1 MVSSRA
7 DYSQQATQAAHMVML
22 ELVRILGEYHDDIVL
37 VGGWVPELLFS
48 QAQPRHIGSTDVDL
62 AVNHRTIGQERYR
75 TILAHMHK
83 QGYVEAHQPFSFFR
97 TVMVENRPIK
107 VQVDLLSGEY
117 GGMGKKHRHQS
128 VQDIKAR
135 KARGCDL
142 AFEMTEEVKIEGTLP
157 TGGKDSASVKVAG
170 IVPFLVMKGMALA
183 DRLKAKDAWDI
194 LFCLRNCHG
203 GNAALAEAFRPH
215 LSNKLVAEGLGKI
228 RDKFQSV
235 AHVGPVSCADFEEIT
250 DREDREVRERD
261 AFERVN
267 DLLQRL
273 GIV

>member
-1 MVSSRA
+1 MVNSRA
-7 DYSQQATQAAHMVML
+7 DYSQQATRAAYMVML
-22 ELVRILGEYHDDIVL
+22 ELVHILGEYRNDIVL

-48 QAQPRHIGSTDVDL
+48 KAQPRHIGSTDVDL
-62 AVNHRTIGQERYR
+62 AVNHRTIDEEKYR
-75 TILAHMHK
+75 TILEYLREHS
-83 QGYVEAHQPFSFFR
+83 YVDGSQPFIFFR
-97 TVMVENRPIK
+97 TVMVDGRPIR

-117 GGMGKKHRHQS
+117 GGAGKQRRHQS
-128 VQDIKAR
+128 VQNIKAR

-142 AFEMTEEVKIEGTLP
+142 AFLMAEDVKIEGALP
-157 TGGKDSASVKVAG
+157 NGGKDSVSVKVAG

-194 LFCLRNCHG
+194 VFCLRNYRG

-215 LSNKLVAEGLGKI
+215 LRNNLLAEGMAKI
-228 RDKFQSV
+228 HDKFQSV
-235 AHVGPVSCADFEEIT
+235 THVGPVSCADFEEIT
-250 DREDREVRERD
+250 DHEARDLRTRD

-273 GIV
+273 GIA